1 MPRSDGRVRP
11 GQKIDTAFSARA
23 WNRAQDAADIVLKD
37 RLAIAVP
44 EKLSRPRSLVVPM
57 RLAEGSPAV
66 TVGNVVTY
74 ETDTGLGFRELSDG
88 MFAVVECVGAR
99 LYEAIGGDSTTYPYG
114 RSFGVAAD
122 FGNGGDVIPVI
133 VAGYAV
139 AKINVLVY
147 AGQPFKQYARPA
159 VWRTGGPSQ
168 TQLDGCLEGTDC
180 GCEGAAKVLF
190 YGGEATTPNN
200 GIASTQIVWGAVVL

>member
-11 GQKIDTAFSARA
+11 GQKLDTAFSARA
-23 WNRAQDAADIVLKD
+23 WNRAQDAADVVLGD
-37 RLAIAVP
+37 RLAISVSDKIP
-44 EKLSRPRSLVVPM
+44 RPRSLVVPM
-57 RLAEGSPAV
+57 RIAEGTPS
-66 TVGNVVTY
+66 VGAGSVVTY
-74 ETDTGLGFRELSDG
+74 ETNTGLGFKELADG
-88 MFAVVECVGAR
+88 AFAVVECVTAR
-99 LYEAIGGDSTTYPYG
+99 LYAAIDGDSTTYPYG
-114 RSFGVAAD
+114 RSFGIAAD
-122 FGNGGDVIPVI
+122 FGSEGNVIPVI

-139 AKINVLVY
+139 ARINVLVY

-159 VWRTGGPSQ
+159 VWRTGGPSR